1 MRKPLSLAAL
11 TLAGVLLVGTQPALA
26 TTLLSEAI
34 APLTGVSIEG
44 TCGFTATVDQRDLR
58 TLKTWTDAH
67 GSVLAQSVRTQTTTR
82 FAGGP
87 GGELLLD
94 ENTLVTMVIGGP
106 AAGTVVFVGRGAI
119 WGMDTSLG
127 APFFLWVTGVVLM
140 HGTFDPKTG
149 TYVVSSM
156 RIVGQSTP
164 LCESLTT
171 GLKPRH

>member
-1 MRKPLSLAAL
+1 MRRPFSLAAL
-11 TLAGVLLVGTQPALA
+11 TLAGVLLVGAQPAFA
-26 TTLLSEAI
+26 TILTSEAI
-34 APLTGVSIEG
+34 APLTGVRIEG

-58 TLKTWTDAH
+58 TLKTWTDAD
-67 GSVLAQSVRTQTTTR
+67 GSVVAQSVRTKTSTL

-87 GGELLLD
+87 GGTLLLD
-94 ENTLVTMVIGGP
+94 ENTLVTMVTGGP
-106 AAGTVVFVGRGAI
+106 AAGTVVFTGRGAI
-119 WGMDTSLG
+119 WGTDTSLG
-127 APFFLWVTGVVLM
+127 QPFFLWVTGVVLM
-140 HGTFDPKTG
+140 HGTYDPKTG